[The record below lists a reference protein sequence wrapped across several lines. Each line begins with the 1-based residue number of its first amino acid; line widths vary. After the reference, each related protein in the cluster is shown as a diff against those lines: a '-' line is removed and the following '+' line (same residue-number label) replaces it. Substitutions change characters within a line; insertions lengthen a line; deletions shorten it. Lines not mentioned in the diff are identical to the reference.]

1 MTVEQKDKKIT
12 SLPADKKPVRKNVVS
27 VNNIV
32 RKTGNTAK
40 KPASKRVR
48 TLRAKLLI
56 SIVNQKDG
64 VHLKEI
70 LDEVSVAMSYTF
82 AGTGTARSA
91 VLDYLGIGE
100 TEKAVV
106 CSLIPESDELTIMRA
121 IREKMSLYLVGRGIS
136 FTVPLTGI
144 SEIVANGIISA
155 ATNKQIDWSGIMR
168 REERKYD
175 LIVAAMAA
183 NCVDDAMEAARAAG
197 AAGGTVIRSR
207 ALKNDKAEQFIGI
220 SLMQEQEILL
230 ILTKCE
236 GKLAIMQALS
246 DKIGLKTEAGGVI
259 FSLPVDRT
267 AGISATDEA
276 DTAAEEENK

>member
-1 MTVEQKDKKIT
+1 MEQKDKKIA

>member
-1 MTVEQKDKKIT
+1 MEQKDKKIT

-197 AAGGTVIRSR
+197 AAEIGR
-207 ALKNDKAEQFIGI
+207 AH
-220 SLMQEQEILL
+220 
-230 ILTKCE
+230 
-236 GKLAIMQALS
+236 
-246 DKIGLKTEAGGVI
+246 V
-259 FSLPVDRT
+259 
-267 AGISATDEA
+267 
-276 DTAAEEENK
+276 

>member
-1 MTVEQKDKKIT
+1 MEQKDKKIT

-40 KPASKRVR
+40 KPASKRLR

>member
-1 MTVEQKDKKIT
+1 
-12 SLPADKKPVRKNVVS
+12 
-27 VNNIV
+27 
-32 RKTGNTAK
+32 
-40 KPASKRVR
+40 
-48 TLRAKLLI
+48 
-56 SIVNQKDG
+56 
-64 VHLKEI
+64 
-70 LDEVSVAMSYTF
+70 
-82 AGTGTARSA
+82 
-91 VLDYLGIGE
+91 
-100 TEKAVV
+100 
-106 CSLIPESDELTIMRA
+106 
-121 IREKMSLYLVGRGIS
+121 
-136 FTVPLTGI
+136 
-144 SEIVANGIISA
+144 
-155 ATNKQIDWSGIMR
+155 
-168 REERKYD
+168 
-175 LIVAAMAA
+175 MAA

>member
-1 MTVEQKDKKIT
+1 MEQKDKKIT

>member
-1 MTVEQKDKKIT
+1 VEQKDKKIT